1 MQRYLVGG
9 AVRDGLLGLTPHERD
24 WVVVGATQ
32 AEMEA
37 QGYRAVGRDFPVF
50 LHPQTHEEHALA
62 RTERKS
68 GRGYRGFV
76 VDADPAVTL
85 EQDLARRDLTV
96 NAMAEDEAGRL
107 IDPFGGRADL
117 EARVL
122 RHVSEA
128 FVEDPLRVLRVAR
141 FATRFAPLGFTV
153 AAETMALMRRIVASG
168 EMTALAPERVW
179 AETERALMHDRPSVY
194 LQVLREAGALAAL
207 FPEIDALF
215 GVPQRADYHPEIDT
229 GLHLGMSLDAAA
241 RAEADLPTR
250 VAVLLHDLGK
260 GVTPAE
266 VLPGHRGHEEAGLPL
281 IEALCQRLRVPKAQ
295 RELALIVCREHIRVH
310 RAQALRPGKLLA
322 LIEALRGLRDEAF
335 FERALAAC
343 AADARGRS
351 GYEDDPYNAA
361 RHLRAARALVAPLR
375 AADVVPEGLRGPE
388 VGERLRAAREQR
400 LAAWLRDVDD
410 PAAT

>member
-1 MQRYLVGG
+1 MRRYLVGG
-9 AVRDGLLGLTPHERD
+9 AVRDRLLGLTPRERD

-32 AEMEA
+32 AEMET
-37 QGYRAVGRDFPVF
+37 QGYRAIGRDFPVL
-50 LHPQTHEEHALA
+50 LHPETGEEHALA

-76 VDADPAVTL
+76 VDADPDVTL
-85 EQDLARRDLTV
+85 EEDLARRDLTI
-96 NAMAEDEAGRL
+96 NAMAEADDGTL
-107 IDPFGGRADL
+107 IDPYGGRADI

-141 FATRFAPLGFTV
+141 FASRLAPLGFTV
-153 AAETMALMRRIVASG
+153 APETMALMQRIVAAG
-168 EMTALAPERVW
+168 EMAALVPERVW
-179 AETERALMHDRPSVY
+179 TETERALMQARPSVY
-194 LQVLREAGALAAL
+194 IAVLREAGALAAL

-215 GVPQRADYHPEIDT
+215 GVPQRAEYHPEIDT
-229 GLHLGMSLDAAA
+229 GAHLELALDAAA

-266 VLPGHRGHEEAGLPL
+266 ILPSHCGHEEAGLAL
-281 IEALCQRLRVPKAQ
+281 IEAFCQRLRVPKAQ
-295 RELALIVCREHIRVH
+295 RELALVVCREHIRVH
-310 RAQALRPGKLLA
+310 RAVELRPGKLLA
-322 LIEALRGLRDEAF
+322 LIEALRGLRDEGF
-335 FERALAAC
+335 FEQALAAC

-351 GYEDDPYNAA
+351 GFEGDPYPSVD
-361 RHLRAARALVAPLR
+361 HLRAARAVVAPLR

-388 VGERLRAAREQR
+388 VGERLRAAREAR
-400 LAAWLRDVDD
+400 LAQWLRGDS
-410 PAAT
+410 PAT